1 VPADFVVLRASGQEC
16 PLHIRDS
23 VAPKQD
29 GYQLMIFRL
38 RFTHLVV
45 ACAITLSVAAQD
57 QDIAAIR
64 RKAEAGDAI
73 AQFDLAKAYM
83 SGTGVATDPNMAL
96 VWLQKSAAQDYFGAE
111 YALGRIYQNGLG
123 KLPKDQHE
131 AASWFRKAA
140 KQQNKASQDRL
151 SEMLAQGLISAEEAN
166 WRGAEATASSLP
178 KKPTNSKV
186 AAPFSLVEVE
196 TGLTGGIT
204 NKRMATLVQKFGVDF
219 KLTAV
224 ARKRLAD
231 EGADDN
237 LLQAISASKRML

>member
-1 VPADFVVLRASGQEC
+1 MICRF
-16 PLHIRDS
+16 
-23 VAPKQD
+23 
-29 GYQLMIFRL
+29 MIFRVPCIWL
-38 RFTHLVV
+38 FA
-45 ACAITLSVAAQD
+45 ACVMTLSVAAQD
-57 QDIAAIR
+57 QDIAVVR

-83 SGTGVATDPNMAL
+83 SGTGVATDPNMGL

-111 YALGRIYQNGLG
+111 YALGRMYQNGLG

-140 KQQNKASQDRL
+140 KQQNQASQDRL

-166 WRGAEATASSLP
+166 WRAAEATVSNSP
-178 KKPTNSKV
+178 KKPTKSK
-186 AAPFSLVEVE
+186 AAPFTLIEVE

-204 NKRMATLVQKFGVDF
+204 SKRMATLVQKFGVDF

-237 LLQAISASKRML
+237 LLQTISASKRLL

>member
-1 VPADFVVLRASGQEC
+1 
-16 PLHIRDS
+16 
-23 VAPKQD
+23 
-29 GYQLMIFRL
+29 MIFRSVIFRVL
-38 RFTHLVV
+38 LIWLVA

-111 YALGRIYQNGLG
+111 YALGRMYQNGLG

-131 AASWFRKAA
+131 AANWFRKAA

-151 SEMLAQGLISAEEAN
+151 SEMLGQGLISAEEAN
-166 WRGAEATASSLP
+166 WRAAELTAPVLA
-178 KKPTNSKV
+178 KKPAKSN
-186 AAPFSLVEVE
+186 AAPFTLVEVE

-204 NKRMATLVQKFGVDF
+204 SKRMATLVQKFGVDF

-224 ARKRLAD
+224 ARKRLTD

-237 LLQAISASKRML
+237 LLQTISASKRLL

>member
-1 VPADFVVLRASGQEC
+1 
-16 PLHIRDS
+16 
-23 VAPKQD
+23 
-29 GYQLMIFRL
+29 MIFRVPFVWL
-38 RFTHLVV
+38 FA
-45 ACAITLSVAAQD
+45 ACVMTLSVAAQD
-57 QDIAAIR
+57 QDIGAIR

-111 YALGRIYQNGLG
+111 YALGRMYQNGLG

-140 KQQNKASQDRL
+140 KQQNQASQDRL

-166 WRGAEATASSLP
+166 WRAAEPTVSNLA
-178 KKPTNSKV
+178 KKPTKSK
-186 AAPFSLVEVE
+186 AAPFTLIEVE

-204 NKRMATLVQKFGVDF
+204 SKRMATLVQKFGVDF

-237 LLQAISASKRML
+237 LLQTISASKRLL

>member
-1 VPADFVVLRASGQEC
+1 MICRF
-16 PLHIRDS
+16 
-23 VAPKQD
+23 
-29 GYQLMIFRL
+29 MIFRVPCIWL
-38 RFTHLVV
+38 FA
-45 ACAITLSVAAQD
+45 ACVMTLSVAAQD
-57 QDIAAIR
+57 QDIAVVR

-83 SGTGVATDPNMAL
+83 SGTGVATDPSMGL

-111 YALGRIYQNGLG
+111 YALGRMYQNGLG

-140 KQQNKASQDRL
+140 KQQNQASQDRL

-166 WRGAEATASSLP
+166 WRAAEPTVSNLP
-178 KKPTNSKV
+178 KKPTKGK
-186 AAPFSLVEVE
+186 AAPFTLIEVE

-204 NKRMATLVQKFGVDF
+204 SKRMATLVQKFGVDF

-237 LLQAISASKRML
+237 LLQTISASKRLL

>member
-1 VPADFVVLRASGQEC
+1 MICRF
-16 PLHIRDS
+16 
-23 VAPKQD
+23 
-29 GYQLMIFRL
+29 MIFRVPCIWL
-38 RFTHLVV
+38 FA
-45 ACAITLSVAAQD
+45 ACVMTLSVAAQD
-57 QDIAAIR
+57 QDIAVVR

-83 SGTGVATDPNMAL
+83 SGTGVATDPSMGL

-111 YALGRIYQNGLG
+111 YALGRMYQNGLG

-140 KQQNKASQDRL
+140 KQQNQASQDRL

-166 WRGAEATASSLP
+166 WRAAEATVSNSP
-178 KKPTNSKV
+178 KKPTKSK
-186 AAPFSLVEVE
+186 AAPFTLIEVE

-204 NKRMATLVQKFGVDF
+204 SKRMATLVQKFGVDF

-237 LLQAISASKRML
+237 LLQTISASKRLL